1 VGVVTVAYTIKQDDV
16 DAGSI
21 SNSATV
27 TGDAPG
33 GTDTV
38 SDISDNGDETTDG
51 PDADTDPTNDPTL
64 ISIEQN
70 SELTLTKTVAI
81 TNDNAPVGASLG
93 DVLTYTFSVENTG
106 NVTINNISIDDALTG
121 TSDLAVSPASLLPGA
136 VGVVTVTYTI
146 NQDDVDA
153 GSISN
158 SATVTG
164 DAPDGT
170 DNVSDISD
178 NGDETTDGPDTDTDP
193 TNDPTITTIEQNPAL
208 SILKTSSLETGP
220 DGIANA
226 GDVITYTYTVTNLGD
241 VTLFDIVVSEN
252 QSDFTGTGDLPIP
265 TYANGGS
272 DEDGDADLADM
283 IVGTGTLVYTATY
296 AITQAD
302 IDTGFVTNQAIAD
315 ATAPLGDLVTD
326 ISDDPS
332 DPTGE
337 DDPTVTIILQSPSIS
352 LIKTTLPLVDSNGN
366 GIAGGLDDIITYV
379 FSIENTGNVTLTNIE
394 VQDVLAGLN
403 LSGGPIVELVPGAI
417 DDNTFTAT
425 YTITQADLDT
435 GFVVNSATVS
445 SERPGG
451 DLGDPTDD
459 ITDISDDPNDD
470 TDTDSNGDNDP
481 DDPTV
486 TEVNS
491 IFDIEVTK
499 VVDELEPLVG
509 TEVVF
514 TIEVANIGNVT
525 ATNVSIS
532 DQIPSGY
539 QFVSYLS
546 TTGLYVDEDGEWNV
560 GQLNP
565 NQVEILEI
573 TVKVLG
579 FGDYLNVAYV
589 ENADGGDDINPN
601 NDEDEAIVEPIC
613 LTIYNEFSPNG
624 DGINDVFVIDCIE
637 NFPNNV
643 VEIYNRWGNIA
654 FKAKGYRNDFDGTS
668 NGRTV
673 LGQSNDL
680 PEGTYYYVIDLG
692 NGSEPRVGWLYIN
705 R

>member
-1 VGVVTVAYTIKQDDV
+1 LTYTFSVENTGNVTLSAISIDDALTGTSGLAVSPTVLVPGAVGVVTVTYIVDQDDV
-16 DAGSI
+16 DAGGV

-33 GTDTV
+33 GTD
-38 SDISDNGDETTDG
+38 
-51 PDADTDPTNDPTL
+51 
-64 ISIEQN
+64 
-70 SELTLTKTVAI
+70 
-81 TNDNAPVGASLG
+81 
-93 DVLTYTFSVENTG
+93 
-106 NVTINNISIDDALTG
+106 
-121 TSDLAVSPASLLPGA
+121 
-136 VGVVTVTYTI
+136 
-146 NQDDVDA
+146 
-153 GSISN
+153 
-158 SATVTG
+158 
-164 DAPDGT
+164 
-170 DNVSDISD
+170 NVSDVSD

-193 TNDPTITTIEQNPAL
+193 TNDPTVITIDQNPEL
-208 SILKTSSLETGP
+208 SILKTSTLETGP

-226 GDVITYTYTVTNLGD
+226 GDIISYTYTITNLGD
-241 VTLFDIVVSEN
+241 VTLFDIIVSEN
-252 QSDFTGTGDLPIP
+252 TLDFTGTGDLPIP
-265 TYANGGS
+265 VYANGGS
-272 DEDGDADLADM
+272 DEDGEADLADM
-283 IVGTGTLVYTATY
+283 IVGSGTLVYTATY
-296 AITQAD
+296 AITQVD
-302 IDTGFVTNQAIAD
+302 IDAGFVTNQAIAN

-326 ISDDPS
+326 TSDDPS
-332 DPTGE
+332 DSTGD
-337 DDPTVTIILQSPSIS
+337 DDPTVTVILQSPSVS

-366 GIAGGLDDIITYV
+366 GIAGGLGDTITYV

-445 SERPGG
+445 GDGPGG

-470 TDTDSNGDNDP
+470 TDIDSNGDNDP

-509 TEVVF
+509 TEVIF

-525 ATNVSIS
+525 ATNVIIS

-539 QFVSYLS
+539 EFVSYLS
-546 TTGLYVDEDGEWNV
+546 TTGLYVDGEWSV

-589 ENADGGDDINPN
+589 ENADGGNDVDPN
-601 NDEDEAIVEPIC
+601 NDEAEAIVEPIC

-637 NFPNNV
+637 NFPNNS

-668 NGRTV
+668 NGRSV

-680 PEGTYYYVIDLG
+680 PEGTYYYIIDLG